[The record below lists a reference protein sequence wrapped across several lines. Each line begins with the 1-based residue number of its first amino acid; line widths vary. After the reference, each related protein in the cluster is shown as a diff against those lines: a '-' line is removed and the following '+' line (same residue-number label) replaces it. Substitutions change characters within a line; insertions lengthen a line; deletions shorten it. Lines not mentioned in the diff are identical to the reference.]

1 MMFVWC
7 YKIACFNLE
16 TYALN
21 GCFRFQLNLKEMR
34 KLAKLRNF
42 CLKVLQKTYFSGRV
56 ISVACGYA
64 HTLFLMES
72 GVIYSCGNG
81 TYGQLGSGV
90 EIKKRFEPEA
100 VLVPDKVV
108 MIASKYFHCLAVSE
122 GQKIYCWGANPQ
134 ALKMKM
140 FVKRRLRSEA
150 DKSTSTTGKKND
162 KLAINNDY
170 LMVTEIQ
177 HMVRLLYCFF

>member
-1 MMFVWC
+1 
-7 YKIACFNLE
+7 
-16 TYALN
+16 
-21 GCFRFQLNLKEMR
+21 MR
-34 KLAKLRNF
+34 
-42 CLKVLQKTYFSGRV
+42 QKTNSVFYFSGRV

-81 TYGQLGSGV
+81 SYGQLGIGV
-90 EIKKRFEPEA
+90 EIKKRFKPEA
-100 VLVPDKVV
+100 VPVPDKVI

-134 ALKMKM
+134 TLKMKM
-140 FVKRRLRSEA
+140 FVKRRLRAET
-150 DKSTSTTGKKND
+150 DKSTSATGKRND

-170 LMVTEIQ
+170 LIVTEVE
-177 HMVRLLYCFF
+177 HMVCLPLIAKVLRFYELQVKIQLRSNFALAGSGENNAYRRRL